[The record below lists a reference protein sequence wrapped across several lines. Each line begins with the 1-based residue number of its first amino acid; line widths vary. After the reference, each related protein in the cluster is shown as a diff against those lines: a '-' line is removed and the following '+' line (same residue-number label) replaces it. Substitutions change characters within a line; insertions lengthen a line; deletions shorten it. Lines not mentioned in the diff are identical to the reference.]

1 VTHVKVACD
10 DITDVHFHIHEDNTV
25 SLFLVAPMWTDLG
38 ENPMAKI
45 KVDNSANVYFTEL
58 DGKWR
63 AKWMTYDHEGIW
75 CGFSDTHQSDD
86 SYGGLAHCKYPH
98 DTKDDATQCAIG
110 RYMIYHGSTTT

>member
-1 VTHVKVACD
+1 
-10 DITDVHFHIHEDNTV
+10 
-25 SLFLVAPMWTDLG
+25 MWTDLG

-75 CGFSDTHQSDD
+75 CGFSDTHHSDD